1 MPNDIKAILSV
12 VALIVA
18 GAFAY
23 WEKVNG
29 HADMFWF
36 VIGTAI
42 FMVLSMWIFPEA
54 VGKKKKSG

>member
-12 VALIVA
+12 VALAVA

-23 WEKVNG
+23 WEKANG
-29 HADMFWF
+29 YADMFWI

-42 FMVLSMWIFPEA
+42 FMVAAMWMFPEA
-54 VGKKKKSG
+54 VGKKKRN